1 MRIGAHVSTSGGVDK
16 AIDRALDLG
25 AETIQVFSGA
35 PQAWKRKTYKTE
47 EVADYKKKVA
57 ETGIAPAFIHGLYLM
72 NFASQNPD
80 LLAKSYDAIVAEMQ
94 AASLIGAKG
103 VIFHLGSHKGAG
115 YESCVEQVIDY
126 CQRILEA
133 TPNDAWLILE
143 NSAGQGG
150 AVGSRFAELG
160 RIAREAGGDRVKVCL
175 DTQHTFAAG
184 YDIKTQAGLEKALSE
199 FDEDIG
205 LERLVAV
212 HANDS
217 KIPLGGGVDRHA
229 NIGEG
234 HIGRDGFLN
243 IFSHPA
249 FADLPFLLEVPG
261 FEDQGPDKQNV
272 EILKELRTQ
281 AGATV

>member
-1 MRIGAHVSTSGGVDK
+1 
-16 AIDRALDLG
+16 
-25 AETIQVFSGA
+25 
-35 PQAWKRKTYKTE
+35 
-47 EVADYKKKVA
+47 
-57 ETGIAPAFIHGLYLM
+57 M

-80 LLAKSYDAIVAEMQ
+80 LLAKSYDAIVAEMH

-115 YESCVEQVIDY
+115 YDSCVEQVIDY

-133 TPNDAWLILE
+133 TPDDTWLILE

-150 AVGSRFAELG
+150 AVGSKFAELG

-184 YDIKTQAGLEKALSE
+184 YDIKTPAGLDRALTE
-199 FDEDIG
+199 FDNDIG

-243 IFSHPA
+243 ILSHAA
-249 FADLPFLLEVPG
+249 FAHVPFLLEVPG
-261 FEDQGPDKQNV
+261 FEDTGPDKQNIG
-272 EILKELRTQ
+272 ILKELRAQ
-281 AGATV
+281 AGAPV

>member
-1 MRIGAHVSTSGGVDK
+1 MRIGAHVSTAGGVDK

-35 PQAWKRKTYKTE
+35 PQAWRRKTYKTE

-80 LLAKSYDAIVAEMQ
+80 QLAKSYEAIVAEMQ

-133 TPNDAWLILE
+133 TPDDAWLILE
-143 NSAGQGG
+143 NAAGQGG
-150 AVGSRFAELG
+150 AVGSKFAELG
-160 RIAREAGGDRVKVCL
+160 RIARQSGSDRVKICM

-184 YDIKTQAGLEKALSE
+184 YDIKTPAGLEETLAE
-199 FDEDIG
+199 FEADIG

-234 HIGRDGFLN
+234 HIGRDGFVN
-243 IFSHPA
+243 IFSHSA
-249 FADLPFLLEVPG
+249 FADVPFLLEVPG
-261 FEDQGPDKQNV
+261 FEDEGPDKQNV
-272 EILKELRTQ
+272 EILKGLRAE
-281 AGATV
+281 AGAIA

>member
-35 PQAWKRKTYKTE
+35 PQAWRRKTYKTE

-80 LLAKSYDAIVAEMQ
+80 LLAKSYDAIVAEMH
-94 AASLIGAKG
+94 AASLIAAKG

-115 YESCVEQVIDY
+115 YESCVDQVIDY
-126 CQRILEA
+126 CRRILEA
-133 TPNDAWLILE
+133 TPPNAWLILE
-143 NSAGQGG
+143 NSAGMGG

-184 YDIKTQAGLEKALSE
+184 YDVKTPAGLKKTMAE
-199 FDEDIG
+199 FDADIG

-249 FADLPFLLEVPG
+249 FAEVPFLLEVPG
-261 FEDQGPDKQNV
+261 FEDNGPDKQNV

-281 AGATV
+281 AGVTV